1 MTDQAAPGTLY
12 LCATPIGNLE
22 DITMRVLRVLGEVD
36 VIAAEDTR
44 RTRALLTHF
53 RLRTPPLTSFHRFN
67 EAEKAEELCRLLL
80 AGKSVALVSD
90 AGTPGISDPGSTLV
104 ALAIERGVP
113 VTVLPGPSA
122 VVAALTVSG
131 LDTRRFSFEGFLPRR
146 KGERRRRLEE
156 LADDPRTLVFYEA
169 PHRIAE
175 TVAAMREAW
184 GDRRCALVREL
195 TKLHEEVLR
204 TTLSGLEQELAAR
217 PRKGEMVLVVE
228 GRRGPAAEGE
238 TADDEQ
244 LRREVIAEMEA
255 GKSKKAAI
263 GAVAERRR
271 LPRRVV
277 YHAVLDISGVP
288 EDGDGADGDPS

>member
-1 MTDQAAPGTLY
+1 MTDQAASGTLY

-22 DITMRVLRVLGEVD
+22 DITLRVLRVLGEVD

-53 RLRTPPLTSFHRFN
+53 RLRTPLLTSFHRFN

-104 ALAIERGVP
+104 ALAIERGIP

-122 VVAALTVSG
+122 VVAALAVSG

-146 KGERRRRLEE
+146 GSERRRRLEE
-156 LADDPRTLVFYEA
+156 LADDPRTLVFFEA

-204 TTLSGLEQELAAR
+204 TTLSGLQEELAAR

-238 TADDEQ
+238 AADDEQ
-244 LRREVIAEMEA
+244 LRHEVIAEMEA

-263 GAVAERRR
+263 AAVAERRR

-277 YHAVLDISGVP
+277 YHAALDVPGVP
-288 EDGDGADGDPS
+288 GDDDGAAGDPG